1 MKINLK
7 LSLSCL
13 VGLIC
18 LNTSA
23 QETSTAKAS
32 DSIKKATKEL
42 PLEPSRSI
50 AFTTDKGTWT
60 SLDVSP
66 DGQTIVFDLM
76 GDLYTMP
83 ISGGNATAITHG
95 LAYEVH
101 PRFSP
106 DGKSLAYISDKSGS
120 DNIWLMDLSSKEDT
134 QISKEQKNNFFSVAW
149 SPDGDYLVG
158 AKGRRNINLHLYHKD
173 GGGGAPLI

>member
-95 LAYEVH
+95 
-101 PRFSP
+101 
-106 DGKSLAYISDKSGS
+106 
-120 DNIWLMDLSSKEDT
+120 
-134 QISKEQKNNFFSVAW
+134 
-149 SPDGDYLVG
+149 
-158 AKGRRNINLHLYHKD
+158 
-173 GGGGAPLI
+173 

>member
-7 LSLSCL
+7 WSLSCL
-13 VGLIC
+13 VGLFY

-23 QETSTAKAS
+23 QETNIAKTT

-50 AFTTDKGTWT
+50 AFTTENGTWT

-66 DGQTIVFDLM
+66 DGQTIIFDLM

-83 ISGGNATAITHG
+83 ISGGKATALTHG

-106 DGKSLAYISDKSGS
+106 DGKSVAYISDKSGW
-120 DNIWLMDLSSKEDT
+120 ITYGLWILVLMKTLKFLKSKKT
-134 QISKEQKNNFFSVAW
+134 TFSQ
-149 SPDGDYLVG
+149 
-158 AKGRRNINLHLYHKD
+158 
-173 GGGGAPLI
+173 

>member
-13 VGLIC
+13 VGLFC
-18 LNTSA
+18 LNASA
-23 QETSTAKAS
+23 QDTSTTKAS

-50 AFTTDKGTWT
+50 AFTTEKGTWT

-83 ISGGNATAITHG
+83 ITGGNATAITHG

-106 DGKSLAYISDKSGS
+106 DG
-120 DNIWLMDLSSKEDT
+120 
-134 QISKEQKNNFFSVAW
+134 
-149 SPDGDYLVG
+149 
-158 AKGRRNINLHLYHKD
+158 
-173 GGGGAPLI
+173 

>member
-13 VGLIC
+13 VSLFY
-18 LNTSA
+18 LSTSA
-23 QETSTAKAS
+23 QETDIAKTT

-42 PLEPSRSI
+42 PLEPSRTI
-50 AFTTDKGTWT
+50 AFTTEKGTWT

-66 DGQTIVFDLM
+66 DGQTIIFDLM

-83 ISGGNATAITHG
+83 ISGGKATAITHG

-106 DGKSLAYISDKSGS
+106 DGKSVAYISDKSGS
-120 DNIWLMDLSSKEDT
+120 DNIWVMDLSSKEDT
-134 QISKEQKNNFFSVAW
+134 QISKEQKKQLFFSSLVARW
-149 SPDGDYLVG
+149 GLF
-158 AKGRRNINLHLYHKD
+158 
-173 GGGGAPLI
+173 GGC

>member
-1 MKINLK
+1 M
-7 LSLSCL
+7 
-13 VGLIC
+13 
-18 LNTSA
+18 
-23 QETSTAKAS
+23 
-32 DSIKKATKEL
+32 

-50 AFTTDKGTWT
+50 AFTTENGTWT

-66 DGQTIVFDLM
+66 DGQTIIFDLM

-83 ISGGNATAITHG
+83 ISGGKATAITHG

-106 DGKSLAYISDKSGS
+106 DGKSVAYISDKSGS
-120 DNIWLMDLSSKEDT
+120 DNIWVMDLSSKEDT

-158 AKGRRNINLHLYHKD
+158 AKGRRNIKLHLYRRD
-173 GGGGAPLI
+173 GGGGAPLISEPKGLKAISSYLVLGQLRIVIPSAIPL

>member
-1 MKINLK
+1 
-7 LSLSCL
+7 
-13 VGLIC
+13 
-18 LNTSA
+18 
-23 QETSTAKAS
+23 
-32 DSIKKATKEL
+32 
-42 PLEPSRSI
+42 
-50 AFTTDKGTWT
+50 
-60 SLDVSP
+60 LDVSP

-106 DGKSLAYISDKSGS
+106 DGKTLAYISDKSGS

-134 QISKEQKNNFFSVAW
+134 QISKEQKNNFF
-149 SPDGDYLVG
+149 
-158 AKGRRNINLHLYHKD
+158 
-173 GGGGAPLI
+173 